1 MNDAP
6 SCWGKYKAESACCV
20 ACEYAAACRYC
31 TETEPA
37 MNRPVGGQDYDSVSE
52 WAPDL
57 ADYDHT
63 PGCEPEEPEAAT
75 AAGYALQCPSGGRA
89 EELAAFLN
97 FILHLDD
104 YTLGILAELIAPTRS
119 GIGRYSV
126 AELARLHGISR
137 QGMHRKVLDVARKSP
152 ELAGLLAMSVK
163 KIQKARRDFTAPR
176 RPSRDQRQPELP
188 FR

>member
-20 ACEYAAACRYC
+20 SCEYAAACRYC

-75 AAGYALQCPSGGRA
+75 AAPD
-89 EELAAFLN
+89 LAGFLN

-176 RPSRDQRQPELP
+176 RRSRDERQPELP

>member
-6 SCWGKYKAESACCV
+6 SCWGKYQTGSACCV
-20 ACEYAAACRYC
+20 TCEYAAACRYC

-63 PGCEPEEPEAAT
+63 PGSEPEEPEAAT
-75 AAGYALQCPSGGRA
+75 AAGYALPCPSGGRV

-176 RPSRDQRQPELP
+176 RRSRDERQME
-188 FR
+188 FHF

>member
-6 SCWGKYKAESACCV
+6 CCWGKYKAESVCCV
-20 ACEYAAACRYC
+20 SCEYAAACRYC

-63 PGCEPEEPEAAT
+63 PGDEPEEPEAAT
-75 AAGYALQCPSGGRA
+75 AGYARQCPSGGRA
-89 EELAAFLN
+89 EELASFLN

-163 KIQKARRDFTAPR
+163 KIQKARRDFTAPCR
-176 RPSRDQRQPELP
+176 RSRDERQPELP

>member
-6 SCWGKYKAESACCV
+6 CCWGKYKAESVCCV
-20 ACEYAAACRYC
+20 SCEYAAACRYC

-63 PGCEPEEPEAAT
+63 PGDEPEEPEAAT
-75 AAGYALQCPSGGRA
+75 AGYARQCPSGGRA
-89 EELAAFLN
+89 EELASFLN

-176 RPSRDQRQPELP
+176 RRSRDERQME
-188 FR
+188 FHF

>member
-6 SCWGKYKAESACCV
+6 SCWGKYKAGSVCCV

-63 PGCEPEEPEAAT
+63 PGDEPEEPEAA
-75 AAGYALQCPSGGRA
+75 AAGYARQCPSGGRA
-89 EELAAFLN
+89 EELASFLN

-163 KIQKARRDFTAPR
+163 KIQKARRDFISPR
-176 RPSRDQRQPELP
+176 RRSRDERQPELP